1 MTHKKKYKSGNM
13 PFSIYSSSVDTGY
26 TAEMWKEMG
35 GKFLDT
41 SQEPYATIYFAEG
54 TTGQGTYQV
63 GKASI
68 NPLSPSSIGPIIESG
83 STFYGFY
90 GVSVDNTNRKLYYT
104 SVESSLSSL
113 IYTSSLDGADSGSIL
128 DPGFAVRAIRAIPS
142 QNKILY
148 GEANGTDDKLHT
160 ASLDGSDAGLIVN
173 STNASMADGAFAY
186 STTTNRVYFRNYL
199 DGSGNAGT
207 IYTCSLDG
215 QDLGSL
221 GVIDGIS
228 GDQCEGMDV
237 DEVNQKLYWTIDD
250 SNTARIFSC
259 SLDGTDL
266 AQIYQAASIDE
277 IRGIAVDPH
286 AEKVY
291 FSDWDTTNPRIY
303 SCDLDG
309 ENAEEFFN
317 PDASRVHG
325 LSLALKVIPDLPG
338 FDITNLHA
346 DTYGGIKDAPM
357 QGPFTYQYVGG
368 NQHRHIPLNDGTDRY
383 WNRPELFD
391 INLSSSGEIR
401 VVGPRTYEYE
411 NTECLFLDGEPATN
425 GSYLQLVSPT
435 GLNWTPT
442 SNAFTISA
450 WFKTSGTESMII
462 VSKCSLATPFTLQYF
477 LAVDGSGNIACT
489 AGTESFPAT
498 SGTDYRDGKWHHV
511 VLANDTTNFQVYVD
525 GAPAL
530 AGTTGAKVVG
540 TDPVVGGGFN
550 ATTPFN
556 MFLGLIDEVS
566 FWDAGFSAA
575 DVTELYDEG
584 VPTDLTAHSEYTNLA
599 TWLRMGD
606 GTGDELP
613 TIIDQ
618 GPDGNDATLVTAG
631 TPSTPASLQKL
642 IFGTDSIYFASFLVP
657 AALYTRGEV
666 AKRPLN
672 IANHKTYNPIGN
684 YSSSYEI
691 VQTTGRTSNNRAFV
705 DQMGVGF
712 IGDPSL
718 PYSGSLVT
726 QFVSG
731 ARDFMTGTALPTF
744 TPQETVFVNRFNAPG
759 GPDVSSRGVLD
770 TYAEEYAPNN
780 AMPWRNYT
788 ARSVLRSD
796 LTRHTPQP
804 EIPTRNSPYS
814 TPDTASQDL
823 PLKVLDVPNAVVRK
837 VVYSLDDGSGG
848 DIFTASFMYTDGP
861 ASPLTGRFFDE
872 GNVHT
877 VGTANPD
884 YANGIA
890 VDNWNKKIYWTE
902 FATTDDIFSAS
913 FDGSDSGLINL
924 NAGTVSGDVR
934 AIAVSPYLGKV
945 AWCNR
950 NSTNNIVTSS
960 LDGSDSGVIIGSL
973 DDPYDLVI
981 DDRNNKVYW
990 IGGNQ
995 STGPDEKIW
1004 SASLDGSDYGPLA
1017 PEIQSLLTPSIG
1029 STYEITA
1036 VDLDRFSNTLYI
1048 LGDFD
1053 NPASGDQDARIHK
1066 CNLEGRNASLV
1077 YTDLGASGFQPIDL
1091 QIDPWGNRLYIAQF
1105 SADKPLLSC
1114 SLDNPGTGSENLFGT
1129 CFAPPSSEAM
1139 VKFAL
1144 AFSIP
1149 VPTTS
1154 SLPCGYVP
1162 TKYHTDNRNTRY
1174 YKQTAPTSSVENIIT
1189 NLSSTS
1195 GIAIDSHTQQL
1206 FYTSKDVSTWE
1217 IRRSLFDGTDEVVLE
1232 SAIPQATFPYHLAVL
1247 EDYLYWGTNDAL
1259 KRRSINPGGASA
1271 TIVGASDV
1279 DLASGIAID
1288 CDTRKIYWADWSG
1301 EKVSRADLDGT
1312 NVEVIASGL
1321 GTSVQGVALDAPNYI
1336 YWALEGVNKIQRM
1349 RLPTGSV
1356 EDVAIY
1362 PDAAAPVGVKVD
1374 STLGK
1379 IYWVNGLQNFNIQR
1393 ANLDGTDVEELIM
1406 IDGYGQQ
1413 MALDPDGGTMW
1424 WATVPENDYSGIAN
1438 INRCNTPEIPLYDNG
1453 FVTHAIPQCSLQ
1465 YSWIKASATTTRS
1478 QLQGYQGSGSY

>member
-338 FDITNLHA
+338 FDITNLHE

-657 AALYTRGEV
+657 AAL
-666 AKRPLN
+666 
-672 IANHKTYNPIGN
+672 H
-684 YSSSYEI
+684 
-691 VQTTGRTSNNRAFV
+691 
-705 DQMGVGF
+705 
-712 IGDPSL
+712 
-718 PYSGSLVT
+718 
-726 QFVSG
+726 
-731 ARDFMTGTALPTF
+731 
-744 TPQETVFVNRFNAPG
+744 
-759 GPDVSSRGVLD
+759 
-770 TYAEEYAPNN
+770 
-780 AMPWRNYT
+780 
-788 ARSVLRSD
+788 
-796 LTRHTPQP
+796 
-804 EIPTRNSPYS
+804 
-814 TPDTASQDL
+814 
-823 PLKVLDVPNAVVRK
+823 
-837 VVYSLDDGSGG
+837 
-848 DIFTASFMYTDGP
+848 
-861 ASPLTGRFFDE
+861 
-872 GNVHT
+872 
-877 VGTANPD
+877 
-884 YANGIA
+884 
-890 VDNWNKKIYWTE
+890 
-902 FATTDDIFSAS
+902 
-913 FDGSDSGLINL
+913 
-924 NAGTVSGDVR
+924 
-934 AIAVSPYLGKV
+934 
-945 AWCNR
+945 
-950 NSTNNIVTSS
+950 
-960 LDGSDSGVIIGSL
+960 
-973 DDPYDLVI
+973 
-981 DDRNNKVYW
+981 
-990 IGGNQ
+990 
-995 STGPDEKIW
+995 
-1004 SASLDGSDYGPLA
+1004 
-1017 PEIQSLLTPSIG
+1017 
-1029 STYEITA
+1029 
-1036 VDLDRFSNTLYI
+1036 
-1048 LGDFD
+1048 
-1053 NPASGDQDARIHK
+1053 
-1066 CNLEGRNASLV
+1066 
-1077 YTDLGASGFQPIDL
+1077 
-1091 QIDPWGNRLYIAQF
+1091 
-1105 SADKPLLSC
+1105 
-1114 SLDNPGTGSENLFGT
+1114 
-1129 CFAPPSSEAM
+1129 
-1139 VKFAL
+1139 
-1144 AFSIP
+1144 
-1149 VPTTS
+1149 
-1154 SLPCGYVP
+1154 
-1162 TKYHTDNRNTRY
+1162 
-1174 YKQTAPTSSVENIIT
+1174 
-1189 NLSSTS
+1189 
-1195 GIAIDSHTQQL
+1195 
-1206 FYTSKDVSTWE
+1206 
-1217 IRRSLFDGTDEVVLE
+1217 
-1232 SAIPQATFPYHLAVL
+1232 
-1247 EDYLYWGTNDAL
+1247 
-1259 KRRSINPGGASA
+1259 KRRSSKK
-1271 TIVGASDV
+1271 T
-1279 DLASGIAID
+1279 
-1288 CDTRKIYWADWSG
+1288 T
-1301 EKVSRADLDGT
+1301 
-1312 NVEVIASGL
+1312 
-1321 GTSVQGVALDAPNYI
+1321 
-1336 YWALEGVNKIQRM
+1336 
-1349 RLPTGSV
+1349 
-1356 EDVAIY
+1356 
-1362 PDAAAPVGVKVD
+1362 
-1374 STLGK
+1374 
-1379 IYWVNGLQNFNIQR
+1379 
-1393 ANLDGTDVEELIM
+1393 
-1406 IDGYGQQ
+1406 
-1413 MALDPDGGTMW
+1413 
-1424 WATVPENDYSGIAN
+1424 
-1438 INRCNTPEIPLYDNG
+1438 
-1453 FVTHAIPQCSLQ
+1453 Q
-1465 YSWIKASATTTRS
+1465 YSKS
-1478 QLQGYQGSGSY
+1478 